1 MVEIEKQQL
10 WVWGRMEWKIDSTE
24 FISAFLSER
33 INNFQCG
40 FDHHLIPLLY
50 EPWIHEALRITWSGI
65 SVLALFCCCFC
76 FGKWACRVHSCGENQ
91 SIRLV
96 FSSNRENPQLTF
108 VFCLSVW
115 PPFHF
120 FRDLASLQSRWK
132 GCDSRGFAAD
142 SILTW
147 RSMFMLRSPLKSS
160 FGGRQS
166 IRASFMTPL
175 CHNMLL
181 MACFKPLMSH
191 LDQSFSE
198 AWGCVLNGTL
208 FLI

>member
-40 FDHHLIPLLY
+40 SDHHLIPLLY

-120 FRDLASLQSRWK
+120 FRNLASQWFSRVCSWLHFDVKEHVYAPFPFKVVFRWASINQSVIHDPTLSQHVTD
-132 GCDSRGFAAD
+132 GMFQTAD
-142 SILTW
+142 EPFGSVFQWGLRM
-147 RSMFMLRSPLKSS
+147 RSQWHPIPYIV
-160 FGGRQS
+160 GPEQ
-166 IRASFMTPL
+166 
-175 CHNMLL
+175 
-181 MACFKPLMSH
+181 
-191 LDQSFSE
+191 
-198 AWGCVLNGTL
+198 
-208 FLI
+208 